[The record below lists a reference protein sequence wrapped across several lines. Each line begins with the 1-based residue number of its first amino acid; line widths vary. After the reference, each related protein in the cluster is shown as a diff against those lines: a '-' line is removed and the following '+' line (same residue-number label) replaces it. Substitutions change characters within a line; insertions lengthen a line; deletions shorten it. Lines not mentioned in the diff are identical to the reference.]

1 MIWDTVDK
9 KVCSLQREG
18 YNTTRLDSVDD
29 VLFITDHEVYLLE
42 TEQRRPN
49 KVTYL
54 NLKTG

>member
-9 KVCSLQREG
+9 NVCSLQREG

-42 TEQRRPN
+42 AEQRRPN